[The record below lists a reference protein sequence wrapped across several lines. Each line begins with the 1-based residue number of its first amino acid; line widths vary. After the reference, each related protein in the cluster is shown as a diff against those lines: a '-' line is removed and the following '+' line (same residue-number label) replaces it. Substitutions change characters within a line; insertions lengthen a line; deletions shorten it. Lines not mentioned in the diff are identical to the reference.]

1 MIFVIGDVMLDSY
14 IFGEVERISPEAP
27 VPIVKKIKSI
37 NRLGGAAN
45 VANILASNSIA
56 VSIISS
62 VYDDD
67 VGRQII
73 NLCNQL
79 GIQND
84 IKVNHADDGKTPHK
98 TRVVA
103 NNQQICRVDDETLI
117 SVSSDE
123 IIRSLN
129 KGIEFNICII
139 SDYGKGTLKDLVP
152 ITKYLLD
159 NKVKILVDPKDSN
172 IEKYDGVYL
181 IKPNLKEFKNFLS
194 TKKIILEN
202 DSIENLRDAA
212 VSLISQ
218 TNIENI
224 LITLNHRGSLLV
236 TCDGSYRYYQQ
247 DEVKVSDVTGAGDHV
262 LAFLALELSREQSL
276 NTAIKLAMQ
285 AAVIAVQ
292 KFGTE
297 PVFTIELPMKNLS
310 YDISVNEKLR
320 LIKQMRLGG
329 QKIVFTNGCFD
340 ILHIGHLDLLRKSK
354 RLGDKLIVAVNSD
367 QSVRRLKG
375 KQRPIN
381 SLCSRIKMLE
391 ALSSVDVVIPFNE
404 DTPLDLINEI
414 RPNVLVKGSDYKV
427 SEVVGYDEV
436 VSWGGKVVTI
446 DLTDD
451 FSTSKLIQKARQ

>member
-14 IFGEVERISPEAP
+14 TFGDVERISPEAP
-27 VPIVKKIKSI
+27 VPIVKQTKNID
-37 NRLGGAAN
+37 RLGGAAN
-45 VANILASNSIA
+45 VANILASNNA
-56 VSIISS
+56 DVSIISS

-67 VGRQII
+67 VGHEII
-73 NLCNQL
+73 NLCDQF
-79 GIQND
+79 GIKND
-84 IKVNHADDGKTPHK
+84 IKINYVDEGKTPHK
-98 TRVVA
+98 TRIIA
-103 NNQQICRVDDETLI
+103 NNQQICRVDNETPI
-117 SVSSDE
+117 SLHGGE

-129 KGIEFNICII
+129 KDIEFNICII
-139 SDYGKGTLKDLVP
+139 SDYGKGTLRDLAP
-152 ITKYLLD
+152 IKKYLLD
-159 NKVKILVDPKDSN
+159 HKVKVLVDPKDRN

-194 TKKIILEN
+194 TKKIILKNE
-202 DSIENLRDAA
+202 SIESLYNAA
-212 VSLISQ
+212 LSLISK

-224 LITLNHRGSLLV
+224 LITLNRRGSLLV
-236 TCDGSYRYYQQ
+236 SCDGSYKYYHQ

-262 LAFLALELSREQSL
+262 LAFIALELSREQSL
-276 NTAIKLAMQ
+276 NTAIKIAMQ
-285 AAVIAVQ
+285 AAIIAVQ
-292 KFGTE
+292 KIGTE
-297 PVFTIELPMKNLS
+297 PVFEIELQMKNLFHHNS
-310 YDISVNEKLR
+310 YNEKLG
-320 LIKQMRLGG
+320 LVKQMRLSG

-375 KQRPIN
+375 KLRPIN
-381 SLCSRIKMLE
+381 SLCGRIKMLE
-391 ALSSVDVVIPFNE
+391 ALSFVDVVIPFNE

>member
-27 VPIVKKIKSI
+27 VPIVKKTKSI

-45 VANILASNSIA
+45 VANILVSNSIA

-62 VYDDD
+62 VYDDEA
-67 VGRQII
+67 GRQII
-73 NLCNQL
+73 NLCNQF

-84 IKVNHADDGKTPHK
+84 IKVNYADEGKTPHK

-117 SVSSDE
+117 SASSDE

-159 NKVKILVDPKDSN
+159 KKVKILVDPKDSN
-172 IEKYDGVYL
+172 IEKYNGVYL

-194 TKKIILEN
+194 AKKIILEN

-212 VSLISQ
+212 ISLISR

-224 LITLNHRGSLLV
+224 LITLNHRGSLHV
-236 TCDGSYRYYQQ
+236 ACDGSYRYYQQ

-262 LAFLALELSREQSL
+262 LAFLAIELSREQSL
-276 NTAIKLAMQ
+276 NTAIKRAMQ
-285 AAVIAVQ
+285 AAIIAVQ

-297 PVFTIELPMKNLS
+297 PVFAIELPMKNLS

-340 ILHIGHLDLLRKSK
+340 ILHIGHLDLLRKAK
-354 RLGDKLIVAVNSD
+354 KLGDKLIVAVNSD

-381 SLCSRIKMLE
+381 SLSSRIKMLE

-414 RPNVLVKGSDYKV
+414 RPTVLVKGSDYKV